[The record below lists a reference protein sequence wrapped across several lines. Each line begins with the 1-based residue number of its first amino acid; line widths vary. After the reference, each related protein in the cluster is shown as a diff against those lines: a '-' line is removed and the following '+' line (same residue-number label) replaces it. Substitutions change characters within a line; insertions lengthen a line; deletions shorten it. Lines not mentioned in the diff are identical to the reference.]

1 MWCLS
6 VFVRLIKP
14 ASDFLQQWPRQLF
27 SIHRFSLQ
35 SFFGPRLL
43 LGRRNVC
50 WWRCNS
56 ITSVFFHLIVMS
68 NWFSDINLIWNM
80 WKWSTLMLF
89 MFWHSNFYCG
99 ALLSIKS
106 ISWQF
111 RHFVWMDGGINSI
124 EKHFPMKS
132 ICQIIRRYFAVS
144 FDMNVF

>member
-43 LGRRNVC
+43 LGRGNVC

-56 ITSVFFHLIVMS
+56 ITSVFFIWLLCLTG
-68 NWFSDINLIWNM
+68 FLTLIWYVEMINIDVVHFL
-80 WKWSTLMLF
+80 T
-89 MFWHSNFYCG
+89 SNFYCG
-99 ALLSIKS
+99 SLLSIKS

-111 RHFVWMDGGINSI
+111 RHYVWMDGDINSI

-132 ICQIIRRYFAVS
+132 ICQITGRYFAIS

>member
-35 SFFGPRLL
+35 SFFGQDYYWAKGMFADDVAIQSPLFFFIWLL
-43 LGRRNVC
+43 CLTGFLTFIWYVE
-50 WWRCNS
+50 
-56 ITSVFFHLIVMS
+56 M
-68 NWFSDINLIWNM
+68 INIDVVHFL
-80 WKWSTLMLF
+80 T
-89 MFWHSNFYCG
+89 SNFYCG
-99 ALLSIKS
+99 SLLSIKS

-111 RHFVWMDGGINSI
+111 RHYVWMDGDINSI
-124 EKHFPMKS
+124 AKHFPMKS
-132 ICQIIRRYFAVS
+132 ICQITGRYFAIS